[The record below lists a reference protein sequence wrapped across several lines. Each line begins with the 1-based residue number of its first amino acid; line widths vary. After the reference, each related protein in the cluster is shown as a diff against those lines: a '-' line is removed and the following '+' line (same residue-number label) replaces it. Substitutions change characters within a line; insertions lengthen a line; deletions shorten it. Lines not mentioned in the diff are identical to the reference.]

1 VIVVIVVSSVSQ
13 AQQVDENLRARVREI
28 RTRAEADIAE
38 VQQSVS
44 EEEALI
50 RRMQENLDDEEE
62 RETVEAAQRLR
73 DMQIHSHVSLH
84 DEIKVRVP
92 SPRPAPFRGS

>member
-1 VIVVIVVSSVSQ
+1 
-13 AQQVDENLRARVREI
+13 VDENLRARVREI

-38 VQQSVS
+38 VQQSTL

-73 DMQIHSHVSLH
+73 DMQIHSHVNLH
-84 DEIKVRVP
+84 DEIKVRVITFFQGLRRRIW
-92 SPRPAPFRGS
+92 RP